1 MRRAGTIAEMRRRR
15 WIVPL
20 ALAAAAAAAAA
31 RPAGS
36 VRAPRPAPP
45 APRCGPVE
53 PIALGPAPADGPLR
67 EVLPRRWRELRFSS
81 RPRGTRYRMRE
92 AERGPVLHAVAEQG
106 ASLLY
111 TGVDAAEGISW
122 RLRWAWRVDR
132 LPEGADL
139 AVEATDDAA
148 ARVYVGFRHDPG
160 RLTRG
165 QRLRYRLA
173 RLRYGEYPPYAGV
186 CYVWATRL
194 PAGTRQIHP
203 AWPRL
208 AEVVLESGGE
218 DAGRYV
224 VEERD
229 PAADYRAAFGGDPPP
244 LSHVAVMTDAD
255 DTGSR
260 AAAWYADLELVPE
273 TF

>member
-1 MRRAGTIAEMRRRR
+1 M
-15 WIVPL
+15 
-20 ALAAAAAAAAA
+20 ALAAAVAAAAS
-31 RPAGS
+31 RPAGP
-36 VRAPRPAPP
+36 VPP
-45 APRCGPVE
+45 HQSGPPVSRCGAEGSV
-53 PIALGPAPADGPLR
+53 ALGPAPADDPLR
-67 EVLPRRWRELRFSS
+67 EVLPRGWRELRFSS

-92 AERGPVLHAVAEQG
+92 GERGPVLHAVAEEG

-111 TGVDAAEGISW
+111 TGVDVADGVSW

-139 AVEATDDAA
+139 TAESTDDAA
-148 ARVYVGFRHDPG
+148 ARVYVGFRYDPDL
-160 RLTRG
+160 LTRG
-165 QRLRYRLA
+165 QRFRYRLA
-173 RLRYGEYPPYAGV
+173 SLRHGEYPPYAGV
-186 CYVWATRL
+186 CYVWATHL

-208 AEVVLESGGE
+208 AEVVLESGDEG
-218 DAGRYV
+218 AGRYV

-229 PAADYRAAFGGDPPP
+229 PVADYRAAFGEDPPP

-260 AAAWYADLELVPE
+260 AAAWYADLELIPKTAE
-273 TF
+273 R